1 MSDPSSFKHQRG
13 ADDGGSIEYHVSIGA
28 AEDANRD
35 DALAA
40 RVDGVRIASRF
51 DIDRDREPDYCLF
64 LLAGTRAAVVV
75 RNGDDYIVLTP

>member
-1 MSDPSSFKHQRG
+1 MSDPCSLEHQGG
-13 ADDGGSIEYHVSIGA
+13 ANDGGRIQYHIRVGA
-28 AEDANRD
+28 AEDNYGY

-40 RVDGVRIASRF
+40 QVDGVRIASRF